1 MYIKIAN
8 QSDMVPRLALE
19 KLGLSTKR
27 NDPST
32 IGQFGSGIKY
42 APIAALRM
50 GIDWVFAG
58 CDEKGGYLLRYSAQ
72 EEDGINCIVYDY
84 GNYTKPSSFT
94 VDAGV
99 LSWEDEFQIYREAVS
114 NAIDESTLTNTRW
127 YKSIVD
133 PSEVKVNYGEFAIY
147 IEATPSMVFHYNNHA
162 KYFLEEV
169 ENERELLYTSGSG
182 YIQTHFWSKIGP
194 GLNVYTKKVLVH
206 DNEEMDALFDY
217 EIPSLRLNEQRTV
230 SDEYQMRYILGSAIA
245 KCSDGYIIDKFISAA
260 INGDSVYELD
270 HVEFHGTEHEVSNQW
285 LVEWN
290 EIAGENCLMLSAEE
304 YLSIGIRD
312 YITELGRK
320 CKVVKS
326 PLIWNILL
334 GAGVSTLKTIAGESI
349 NFDIDYDISKY
360 PKLIEAIKIAARF
373 EPKINDISDRI
384 YCFTPKQNHKYLG
397 LVIDKNTANKRIL
410 IDKSHAINDQIQ
422 EIVAT
427 LIHEFDHF
435 DTGYGDGDTE
445 GRKFRELADRRIG
458 KMMMEFYRPN
468 LVSVNGDNVVIDV
481 ENISNIGGVK
491 YEIVSNEE
499 MKHYLLFIG
508 KKVFKINGKFSF
520 GQKFTSGQALPN
532 EDGTKFVINIPG
544 IEEADIIC

>member
-245 KCSDGYIIDKFISAA
+245 KCFDGYIIDKFISAA

-270 HVEFHGTEHEVSNQW
+270 HVEFHGTQHEVSNQW

-320 CKVVKS
+320 CKVVGS

-334 GAGVSTLKTIAGESI
+334 AAGVSTLKTIAGESI
-349 NFDIDYDISKY
+349 NFDIDYDVNKY

-397 LVIDKNTANKRIL
+397 LVIDKDTANKRIL
-410 IDKSHAINDQIQ
+410 IDKNHAINDQIQ

-445 GRKFRELADRRIG
+445 GRRFRELADRRIG

-508 KKVFKINGKFSF
+508 RKVFKINGKFSF

>member
-8 QSDMVPRLALE
+8 QSDGVPRLALE

-114 NAIDESTLTNTRW
+114 NAIDESTLTKTRW
-127 YKSIVD
+127 YRSIVD

-147 IEATPSMVFHYNNHA
+147 IEATPEMVFHYNNHA

-206 DNEEMDALFDY
+206 DNEEVDALFDY

-230 SDEYQMRYILGSAIA
+230 SDEYQMRYILGSSIA
-245 KCSDGYIIDKFISAA
+245 KCSDGNIIDTFINAA
-260 INGDSVYELD
+260 INGDQCYELEN
-270 HVEFHGTEHEVSNQW
+270 VEFHGTEHEISNQW
-285 LVEWN
+285 LIEWN
-290 EIAGENCLMLSAEE
+290 EIAGENCLMLNAEE
-304 YLSIGIRD
+304 HLSAGIRD
-312 YITELGRK
+312 YILELGRK
-320 CKVVKS
+320 YKVIQS
-326 PLIWNILL
+326 PLVWNILL

-349 NFDIDYDISKY
+349 NFDIDYETNKY
-360 PKLIEAIKIAARF
+360 PKLMEAIKIAARF
-373 EPKINDISDRI
+373 EPKINDISDKI

-397 LVIDKNTANKRIL
+397 LVIDKDTANKRIL
-410 IDKSHAINDQIQ
+410 IDKHHATNDQIQ

-435 DTGYGDGDTE
+435 DTGYRDGDTD

-458 KMMMEFYRPN
+458 KMMMEFYKPE
-468 LVSVNGDNVVIDV
+468 LVSVNGDDVVIDV
-481 ENISNIGGVK
+481 KDISDIGGIK
-491 YEIVSNEE
+491 YEIASNEE
-499 MKHYLLFIG
+499 MKNYLLFIG
-508 KKVFKINGKFSF
+508 KKTFKINGEFSF
-520 GQKFTSGQALPN
+520 TERFISGQAIPN

-544 IEEADIIC
+544 IKRADII